1 MKEDNMSNINDVKNI
16 MELDRWF
23 PMCDVGEIG
32 EDYIHLISWNEDIP
46 KTDFDTIAELIAN
59 DGYDVSAFELLE
71 IPHPKVFCFGNE
83 EKGEYFDVVKF
94 FDDKWQFSYIENG
107 SNKLAHSIEEAIMK
121 NEWLK

>member
-1 MKEDNMSNINDVKNI
+1 MSNINDVKNI

-71 IPHPKVFCFGNE
+71 IPHPKVCGCSTVQKEKNTYELALVGVRFCAYALISFLSCRYYNI
-83 EKGEYFDVVKF
+83 V
-94 FDDKWQFSYIENG
+94 N
-107 SNKLAHSIEEAIMK
+107 LT
-121 NEWLK
+121 

>member
-1 MKEDNMSNINDVKNI
+1 MSNINDVKNI

-59 DGYDVSAFELLE
+59 DG
-71 IPHPKVFCFGNE
+71 
-83 EKGEYFDVVKF
+83 
-94 FDDKWQFSYIENG
+94 
-107 SNKLAHSIEEAIMK
+107 
-121 NEWLK
+121 

>member
-1 MKEDNMSNINDVKNI
+1 MSNINDVKNI

-59 DGYDVSAFELLE
+59 DGYDVSAFELLD
-71 IPHPKVFCFGNE
+71 IAQTMTLIIQFILDKS
-83 EKGEYFDVVKF
+83 VKF
-94 FDDKWQFSYIENG
+94 
-107 SNKLAHSIEEAIMK
+107 
-121 NEWLK
+121 

>member
-1 MKEDNMSNINDVKNI
+1 MSNINDVKNI

-71 IPHPKVFCFGNE
+71 IPHPESIFALEMKKRENILMLSNSLMISGN
-83 EKGEYFDVVKF
+83 F
-94 FDDKWQFSYIENG
+94 
-107 SNKLAHSIEEAIMK
+107 HT
-121 NEWLK
+121 